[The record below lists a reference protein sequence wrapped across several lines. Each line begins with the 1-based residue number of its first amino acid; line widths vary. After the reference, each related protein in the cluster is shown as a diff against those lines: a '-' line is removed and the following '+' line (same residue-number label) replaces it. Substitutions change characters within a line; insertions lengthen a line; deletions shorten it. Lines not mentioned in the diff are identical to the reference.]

1 MNYLE
6 VFIIGGLTFLA
17 VTYITDKIDHMYGV
31 IIWAFPFT
39 LIPIIYYLRKDG
51 KSKEFISSFLL
62 RTALSLIIL
71 FITILSLSKF
81 IHKHRD
87 LSISI
92 LYSVIIYIF
101 IAAIFLYGEQRFF
114 QKK

>member
-6 VFIIGGLTFLA
+6 VFIIGGLTVLA
-17 VTYITDKIDHMYGV
+17 VTYITDQIDDMYGAIV
-31 IIWAFPFT
+31 WAFPFT
-39 LIPIIYYLRKDG
+39 LIPSIYYLRKDG
-51 KSKEFISSFLL
+51 KSKEFISSFLV

-81 IHKHRD
+81 IHRHRH

-92 LYSVIIYIF
+92 LYSIIIYIF
-101 IAAIFLYGEQRFF
+101 IAAIFLYVEQYFF
-114 QKK
+114 QQI

>member
-6 VFIIGGLTFLA
+6 VFIVGGLTVLS
-17 VTYITDKIDHMYGV
+17 VTYITDQIDDMYAS

-39 LIPIIYYLRKDG
+39 LIPSIYYLRKDG
-51 KSKEFISSFLL
+51 KSKEFISQFLVK
-62 RTALSLIIL
+62 AAASLIIL

-81 IHKHRD
+81 IHVHRH

-92 LYSVIIYIF
+92 AYAIVVYLF
-101 IAAIFLYGEQRFF
+101 ISAIFLYIDKSFF
-114 QKK
+114 HS